1 MVALLTS
8 FFLVYFLI
16 GLIIAFRVSF
26 LLLFA
31 GELKSESVT
40 AIVLG
45 GLITAITW
53 PRLFFVKE

>member
-31 GELKSESVT
+31 RELKGESVT